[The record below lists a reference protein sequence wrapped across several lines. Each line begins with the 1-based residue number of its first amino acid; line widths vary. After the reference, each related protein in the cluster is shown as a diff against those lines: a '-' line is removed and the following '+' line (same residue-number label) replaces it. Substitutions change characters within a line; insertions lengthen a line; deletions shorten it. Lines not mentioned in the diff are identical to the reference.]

1 MQHPNTGGLW
11 PNTYKQ
17 KSTDPDLQ
25 GLIHVGNKPVKIVA
39 WYTDGKGGK
48 PKLSIRVNTQQD
60 IPHESTTN
68 EHTVGATYDV
78 PPEGADN
85 DIPF

>member
-11 PNTYKQ
+11 PNKFKN

-25 GLIHVGNKPVKIVA
+25 GTLNLGDTSVKIVA
-39 WYTDGKGGK
+39 WYTDGTGGK
-48 PKLSIRVNTQQD
+48 PKLSIRINKDKDTPQ
-60 IPHESTTN
+60 PEP
-68 EHTVGATYDV
+68 EGATYNE
-78 PPEGADN
+78 PPKGADN